1 MIREDDVPELSLFD
15 SDPPTA
21 HARGTDPQTS
31 HDAARSIASDA
42 IRVSQANVLAILA
55 EHGPMNDHEL
65 VRRYHTLDDPWR
77 PPQSE
82 SGIRTR
88 RSELVAAGRIVDTG
102 DRVAM
107 PSGRKSI
114 VWAVA
119 P

>member
-31 HDAARSIASDA
+31 HDAARSIKADHIRAS
-42 IRVSQANVLAILA
+42 QQAILDILRD
-55 EHGPMNDHEL
+55 HGEMNDLEL
-65 VRRYHTLDDPWR
+65 VRRYQQLADPGR
-77 PPQSE
+77 PHQSE

-88 RSELVAAGRIVDTG
+88 RSELVDAGRVVDTG
-102 DRVAM
+102 RRVAM
-107 PSGRKSI
+107 PSGRQSI
-114 VWAVA
+114 LWAVA